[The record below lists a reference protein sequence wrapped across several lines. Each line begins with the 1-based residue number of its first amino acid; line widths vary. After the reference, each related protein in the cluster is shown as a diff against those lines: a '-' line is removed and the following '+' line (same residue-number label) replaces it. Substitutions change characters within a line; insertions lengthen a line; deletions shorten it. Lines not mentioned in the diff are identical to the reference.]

1 VETIRARWQSVQE
14 RVAEAAIRA
23 DRDPGEVR
31 IVAVSK
37 TMPLERILEA
47 RDAGIT
53 RFGEN
58 RIQEAIRKFG
68 QHRENFP
75 DSGVEMH
82 LVGHLQ
88 TNKARKALDVFD
100 MIHSVDSLHLAET
113 LSRVAQETYRTV
125 PVLIE
130 INTSGE
136 ESKFGVPPE
145 GTLELVRKAAQLPYI
160 EIQGLMTVGAWLP
173 DAEKVRPC
181 FVMLRELRDHIAEQ
195 RIPNLDFR
203 ELSMGMTN
211 DFEVAIEEGAT
222 MVRIGTAIFGPRNT

>member
-1 VETIRARWQSVQE
+1 VETLKERWHSVQE

-23 DRDPGEVR
+23 NRDPDEIR
-31 IVAVSK
+31 IIAVSK

-58 RIQEAIRKFG
+58 RIQEAIQELG
-68 QHRENFP
+68 SHRENFP
-75 DSGVEMH
+75 DSGVELH

-88 TNKARKALDVFD
+88 TNKARKALDIFD

-113 LSRVAQETYRTV
+113 LSRVAQETYRTI

-130 INTSGE
+130 VNTSDE

-145 GTLELVRKAAQLPYI
+145 RTMELVRQAAQLPNI
-160 EIQGLMTVGAWLP
+160 EIQGLMTVGAWLSDP
-173 DAEKVRPC
+173 EKVRPC
-181 FVMLRELRDHIAEQ
+181 FAMLRELRDRIVEQ
-195 RIPNLDFR
+195 HIPNVDLR
-203 ELSMGMTN
+203 VLSMGMTN

-222 MVRIGTAIFGPRNT
+222 LVRIGTAIFGPRNT